1 MWIAIYSYV
10 NIIFLNMYL
19 MEDGC
24 CCMLS
29 DYNEEQELAYNLLVR
44 DIENNC
50 VTHAYLIDE
59 NDYSD
64 SFNMVI
70 SFVKL

>member
-1 MWIAIYSYV
+1 MWASVNSYV
-10 NIIFLNMYL
+10 SIIFYCMYL

-24 CCMLS
+24 CFMLS
-29 DYNEEQELAYNLLVR
+29 DYKNEQELAYSLLVS

-59 NDYSD
+59 NNYV
-64 SFNMVI
+64 N
-70 SFVKL
+70 KC

>member
-1 MWIAIYSYV
+1 
-10 NIIFLNMYL
+10 

-29 DYNEEQELAYNLLVR
+29 DYKNEQELAYSLLVR

-50 VTHAYLIDE
+50 VYKEDNV
-59 NDYSD
+59 NDS
-64 SFNMVI
+64 V
-70 SFVKL
+70 